1 MPEAPLAA
9 LNVNSDRETLHF
21 SSRTLRAAGLQVL
34 EADSRELA
42 IALSRQRTD
51 LIVLDTRLGRD
62 VVCDVCR
69 AVQNGRA
76 QPIPVLH
83 LTSGSETT
91 SGDADCPTG
100 FRCANLHWPASID
113 TVQATVRAL
122 LRCDPAPAGTAVSA
136 LDPTCSLT
144 AAASCQVDLRGIVLE
159 WENSAEDL
167 FGWTASETVGAML
180 PFFADAEQ
188 TQFLAMLARAAS
200 GQPVYRSQ
208 AISRTRNGGG
218 LTIALSLVPITSRA
232 GTVTQVQVIAAD
244 DIGMSHLL
252 DDLRHLSAALLA
264 SPDFVYVMDGD
275 GAAQFVNPAARQLSG
290 LDANDPP
297 AALDLR
303 QIVSPDSRRRLLQ
316 VVLPRAARD
325 GICQSELVFVDADG
339 QQVPASVQA
348 ILLRADDSER
358 IALVAR
364 DISAYKRAE
373 ARLLRLNRTLQ
384 VLSRS
389 AQLIQE
395 TPSEAVMLGEIC
407 RLLTETDGYRFALAS
422 CLDADENGKLIPMA
436 WSGDNEVAAAELVSW
451 WMADTPLGRGPIGSA
466 VRTGRA
472 IVRHNLGRPKH
483 SPCAALKKRL
493 GLRAMV
499 ALPLLSGA
507 HCLGALSVYSS
518 RPEMFDAEEVSL
530 LQDLARQL
538 AHAMQALRERVARRE
553 AETSL
558 RLLATAF
565 DSTQEGIMITDAV
578 CPDHP
583 IVYVNAAITRIF
595 GWEAGDLIGRSGRV
609 LAEGEM
615 HQKEMDVIRRALR
628 GRTAGQAVLRCYRKD
643 GQPFWS
649 EVRVAPIRKAAESEV
664 THYISLISDVT
675 RRVHHEDQLAH
686 FATHDLLTGLA
697 NRTLLHDRLRQGIVQ
712 AERYG
717 KLVAVLLF
725 DLDNFQQVNERA
737 GRRIGDLL
745 LQAIARRLTGIAQER
760 DTIARLGGDE
770 FVLLLVDRDQPQQVA
785 NAGEMLLETFANPL
799 WIGDEEFLITPSV
812 GAAVYP
818 ADTADAEELL
828 RLADIAMSAA
838 KAAGRNNLRLF
849 SSDMLLHWQRRTELA
864 ADLRR
869 ALDRKELVLH
879 YQPKADLYSGNCTGV
894 EALVRW
900 QHPERGLIPPGDFIP
915 MAEASGQIVA
925 LGRWVLQEACREIV
939 RWQALGMPTLRMA
952 VNLSPHQLGDEHL
965 LADISGALEASGAT
979 ARQLELEI
987 TESTVMEN
995 PEAAAR
1001 LLQGLRKMGVRL
1013 AMDDFGTGH
1022 SSLGNLRRFPF
1033 DVLKIDRSFVQNVTS
1048 EPEDATIATA
1058 VIAMA
1063 HSLGMKVIAEGVE
1076 SESQM
1081 HWLRTHL
1088 CDEIQGYYLSPPL
1101 PGDRIIP
1108 LLRSSHPPL
1117 ATFSGGSRL
1126 QRTLLIV
1133 DDEPDILQAL
1143 KRLLRR
1149 SGYRILATTSALQA
1163 FELLAANQVQVIVS
1177 DQRMPTM
1184 GGAEFLSR
1192 ARALYPDT
1200 VRIML
1205 TGYSEPD
1212 AMSDAINRAAVS
1224 KFLTK
1229 PWDDEELRR
1238 VIHEAFVAYDHC
1250 VARGGAFV
1258 PPGNHA

>member
-1 MPEAPLAA
+1 MSVAPISAV
-9 LNVNSDRETLHF
+9 NVDADREALHA
-21 SSRTLRAAGLQVL
+21 SSRILRAAGLSVCETDPRQLALALTRAAPDLLVL
-34 EADSRELA
+34 GTRVDRHLVDEL
-42 IALSRQRTD
+42 
-51 LIVLDTRLGRD
+51 
-62 VVCDVCR
+62 CH
-69 AVQNGRA
+69 AVQSGRQQA
-76 QPIPVLH
+76 IPVLQ
-83 LTSGSETT
+83 LTANGQAPRSGRFPAQ
-91 SGDADCPTG
+91 G
-100 FRCANLHWPASID
+100 RCARLCWPTSVEVAR
-113 TVQATVRAL
+113 ATVRAL
-122 LRCDPAPAGTAVSA
+122 LRLDQTSTGA
-136 LDPTCSLT
+136 LDAASGLT
-144 AAASCQVDLRGIVLE
+144 AAASCQVDIGGRVLE
-159 WENSAEDL
+159 WNHAAEKR
-167 FGWTASETVGAML
+167 FGWTAGEAVGRML
-180 PFFADAEQ
+180 PIVTEADQASL
-188 TQFLAMLARAAS
+188 LALLARAAN
-200 GQPVYRSQ
+200 GQPARRSQ
-208 AISRTRNGGG
+208 VVCRTRSGARAV
-218 LTIALSLVPITSRA
+218 IDLSLVPITDGA
-232 GTVTQVQVIAAD
+232 ENVTQVQVIATD
-244 DIGMSHLL
+244 DIGTSHLP
-252 DDLRHLSAALLA
+252 DDLRHLSATLLA
-264 SPDFVYVMDGD
+264 SPDFVYVIDGG
-275 GAAQFVNPAARQLSG
+275 GAAHFVNPAARQLSG
-290 LDANDPP
+290 LDPGDPP

-303 QIVSPDSRRRLLQ
+303 QIVSSASRRRLLQ
-316 VVLPRAARD
+316 VVLPRAIRD
-325 GICQSELVFVDADG
+325 GICQSELVFVAAHG

-348 ILLRADDSER
+348 IRLRADGDER
-358 IALVAR
+358 VALVAR
-364 DISAYKRAE
+364 DISAHKKAE
-373 ARLLRLNRTLQ
+373 ARLQRLNRTSQ

-389 AQLIQE
+389 AQLIRE
-395 TPSEAVMLGEIC
+395 ASDEAVMLNEIC
-407 RLLTETDGYRFALAS
+407 RLLTETDSYRFALAS
-422 CLDADENGKLIPMA
+422 RLDTDEEGKLIPMA
-436 WSGDNEVAAAELVSW
+436 WSGDDEVVAGDLVTW
-451 WMADTPLGRGPIGSA
+451 WVANTPRGHGPIGSA
-466 VRTGRA
+466 VRTGKA
-472 IVRHNLGRPKH
+472 IVRHNLGRPRH

-499 ALPLLSGA
+499 ALPLISGA

-538 AHAMQALRERVARRE
+538 AHALQALRERLARRE

-558 RLLATAF
+558 RLLAAAF
-565 DSTQEGIMITDAV
+565 DSTQEGIMITDAI

-583 IVYVNAAITRIF
+583 IVYLNAAVTRIF
-595 GWEAGDLIGRSGRV
+595 GWEAGELIGRSGRL

-615 HQKEMDVIRRALR
+615 HQQEMDVIRRALR
-628 GRTAGQAVLRCYRKD
+628 GRTTGQAVLRCYRKD

-649 EVRVAPIRKAAESEV
+649 EVRVAPIREAAEGEV
-664 THYISLISDVT
+664 THYVSLISDVT

-686 FATHDLLTGLA
+686 LATHDLLTGLA
-697 NRTLLHDRLRQGIVQ
+697 NRTLLHDRLRQGLVQ

-717 KLVAVLLF
+717 KLVAILLF

-745 LQAIARRLTGIAQER
+745 LQAIARRLTGVAQER

-770 FVLLLVDRDQPQQVA
+770 FVLLLVDRDQPPQVTSA
-785 NAGEMLLETFANPL
+785 AAMLLETLAKPL
-799 WIGDEEFLITPSV
+799 WIDNEEFLITPSV

-818 ADTADAEELL
+818 TDTTDAEELL

-838 KAAGRNNLRLF
+838 KAAGRNVFRLY
-849 SSDMLLHWQRRTELA
+849 SPHMLLHWQRQTELTV
-864 ADLRR
+864 DLRR
-869 ALDRKELVLH
+869 ALERKELVLH

-915 MAEASGQIVA
+915 LAEASGQIVA
-925 LGRWVLQEACREIV
+925 VGRWVLQEACREIV
-939 RWQALGMPTLRMA
+939 RWHALGMPPLRMA
-952 VNLSPHQLGDEHL
+952 VNLSPQQLGDGNL
-965 LADISGALEASGAT
+965 LADIAAALETSGAT

-1001 LLQGLRKMGVRL
+1001 VLRGLRGMGVRL

-1076 SESQM
+1076 SESQT

-1101 PGDRIIP
+1101 PGDRIMP
-1108 LLRSSHPPL
+1108 LLRNPLPPL
-1117 ATFSGGSRL
+1117 AILSERSRP

-1149 SGYRILATTSALQA
+1149 SGYRILATTSAVQA
-1163 FELLAANQVQVIVS
+1163 FELLAANPVQVIVS
-1177 DQRMPTM
+1177 DQRMPAM

-1200 VRIML
+1200 IRIML

-1238 VIHEAFVAYDHC
+1238 VIHEAFVAYDHS
-1250 VARGGAFV
+1250 VARGGALAA
-1258 PPGNHA
+1258 PGSLHEP